1 MKLLK
6 ILPAAAFGMCV
17 PGMVLRALHFLNG
30 FDVDSGLPTA
40 GTPWMWYC
48 VILLLVCAVA
58 YFIFALPLKSRN
70 EVTFE
75 QLIGTDSPTFRM
87 LAVVAGL
94 LLVVGGGCYLYFTF
108 TVPNEDFT
116 GWTRIFEI
124 LYSVFTILTGV
135 ASVALAKA
143 QAEEMTESRARL
155 TLVPLFWSCLH
166 LLVNYRMTCVDPKL
180 PSFAFGLVSDILV
193 MASLY
198 QLARLLYS
206 KPSPAFLGAC
216 CALAITSSVSDLGGY
231 VLAWAM
237 GVRAVDWSAQM
248 VLRSSLTMAVCL
260 LLAAELIVLVRKAE
274 HA

>member
-1 MKLLK
+1 MKLIK

-17 PGMVLRALHFLNG
+17 PGMILRALHFLNG
-30 FDVDSGLPTA
+30 FDVDTGLPTA

-70 EVTFE
+70 EVPFE

-94 LLVVGGGCYLYFTF
+94 LLVAGGGCYLYFTF

-116 GWTRIFEI
+116 GWTRVFEVI
-124 LYSVFTILTGV
+124 YSVFTILTGV

-143 QAEEMTESRARL
+143 QAEEMTESHAKL
-155 TLVPLFWSCLH
+155 TLIPLFWSCLH

-206 KPSPAFLGAC
+206 KPSPASLGTC
-216 CALAITSSVSDLGGY
+216 CALAVTSSVSDLGGY
-231 VLAWAM
+231 ALAWVM

-248 VLRSSLTMAVCL
+248 VLRSSLTVSVCL
-260 LLAAELIVLVRKAE
+260 LLAAELVVLVRKAE
-274 HA
+274 YA